1 MSFTQNQIG
10 LAFPVSAANGGSGF
24 STYTTGDFVY
34 ASATNTLSKL
44 GIGSTGQILSVVSG
58 VPAWVNPVLTF
69 NAVSSSTQALLINN
83 IYYTTYSGLNVMT
96 LPSSAVVGSII
107 KVLAGNLGNTFQIAQ
122 NSGQLIYY
130 GAQNG
135 VSQVTTTGTGG
146 SLKSVDPNTTVTIIC
161 IVANTTWMVLDNIN
175 SLTVT

>member
-1 MSFTQNQIG
+1 MSVSQNQIG
-10 LAFPVSAANGGSGF
+10 LAFPVSAAKGGSGF

-44 GIGSTGQILSVVSG
+44 GIGTTGEILSVVG
-58 VPAWVNPVLTF
+58 GAPAWVAPNLPF
-69 NAVSSSTQALLINN
+69 NSVSSSTQALLINN
-83 IYYTTYSGLNVMT
+83 IYYTTYAGLNVMT
-96 LPSSAVVGSII
+96 LPSTAAAGSII
-107 KVLAGNLGNTFQIAQ
+107 KVLAGNSGNTFQIAQ

-135 VSQVTTTGTGG
+135 VSQVTTTGIGG
-146 SLKSVDPNTTVTIIC
+146 SLQSVDPNTTVTVIC
-161 IVANTTWMVLDNIN
+161 IVANTTWQVLDNVN